1 MTEQLIRA
9 MRAELAAAHK
19 ALAMGAYGARYTALV
34 NDVARLERGLVA
46 MGVRP

>member
-19 ALAMGAYGARYTALV
+19 ALAMGAYGVRYEALRA
-34 NDVARLERGLVA
+34 DVARLERGLLS